1 MRRTGILQILV
12 IIAVTRYFVLGLHS
26 TAHEHARARSDNTHI
41 LSGQAVFVIAGIGCV
56 AIFGYVL
63 NRCFNH
69 SRGTSAHRTMNN
81 GASVPSDFR
90 DHPMR
95 DRWLDG

>member
-1 MRRTGILQILV
+1 MRRTGILPILV
-12 IIAVTRYFVLGLHS
+12 IIAITRHVVEALVSL
-26 TAHEHARARSDNTHI
+26 TREHARDWSDDTHI
-41 LSGQAVFVIAGIGCV
+41 LSGHAIFVIAALGFI

-69 SRGTSAHRTMNN
+69 SRGTSAYRTMNN
-81 GASVPSDFR
+81 GASASSDFR

>member
-1 MRRTGILQILV
+1 MRRTGILPILV
-12 IIAVTRYFVLGLHS
+12 IIAIARLFMDVLVPRTL
-26 TAHEHARARSDNTHI
+26 EHARARSDDTHI
-41 LSGQAVFVIAGIGCV
+41 LSGQAIFVIIGIGCV
-56 AIFGYVL
+56 VIFGYVL